1 MSEFSDNLPLNDVK
15 SGRKMKVIA
24 KCHCFVSK
32 NHYICRVLETNRTR
46 MDFLTFKER
55 MYPMGCF
62 NINQVLLWEKD
73 FDRNN
78 LTRWCRRG
86 LLVKLR
92 NQYYAFP
99 EYRQVPDFSR
109 YVANR
114 IYAPSYISLH
124 SALSFYGMI
133 PEEVVQLTSVT
144 TLKTARF
151 ENDFG
156 TFHYQN
162 VKTPFYFGFEIKTI
176 QSGRGLLFA
185 TPEKAL
191 LDLLYLNPYYKTEQD
206 MEELRL
212 DEDYMQNELNLE
224 RLNGYLS
231 KIGSKTM
238 EQKVKRLMKVYE
250 L

>member
-1 MSEFSDNLPLNDVK
+1 
-15 SGRKMKVIA
+15 
-24 KCHCFVSK
+24 
-32 NHYICRVLETNRTR
+32 

-78 LTRWCRRG
+78 LTRWCRRR

-99 EYRQVPDFSR
+99 EYRQMPDFSR

-114 IYAPSYISLH
+114 IYSPSYISLH
-124 SALSFYGMI
+124 SALSFSGMI

-162 VKTPFYFGFEIKTI
+162 VKTPFYFGFEIKTM
-176 QSGRGLLFA
+176 QSGRGLLFV

-191 LDLLYLNPYYKTEQD
+191 LDLLYLNPFYKTEQD

-231 KIGSKTM
+231 KIESKTM

>member
-1 MSEFSDNLPLNDVK
+1 
-15 SGRKMKVIA
+15 
-24 KCHCFVSK
+24 
-32 NHYICRVLETNRTR
+32 

-55 MYPMGCF
+55 MFQAGCF
-62 NINQVLLWEKD
+62 HINQVLLWEKE
-73 FDRNN
+73 FDRSN
-78 LTRWCRRG
+78 LTRWCRKG

-92 NQYYAFP
+92 NEYYAFP

-114 IYAPSYISLH
+114 IYTPSYISLH

-144 TLKTARF
+144 TLKTAKF
-151 ENDFG
+151 ENSFG
-156 TFHYQN
+156 SFHYQN
-162 VKTPFYFGFEIKTI
+162 VKEPLYFGYEIKTM
-176 QSGRGLLFA
+176 QNGRSLLFA

-191 LDLLYLNPYYKTEQD
+191 LDLLHLNPYYKTEQD

-212 DEDYMQNELNLE
+212 DEDFMQNEFNQE
-224 RLNGYLS
+224 RCAEYLA
-231 KIGSKTM
+231 KIGSKTL
-238 EQKVKRLMKVYE
+238 EQRVRRLIKVYG

>member
-1 MSEFSDNLPLNDVK
+1 
-15 SGRKMKVIA
+15 
-24 KCHCFVSK
+24 
-32 NHYICRVLETNRTR
+32 
-46 MDFLTFKER
+46 MDYLTFRER
-55 MYPMGCF
+55 MLPMGCF
-62 NINQVLLWEKD
+62 HINQVLLWEKD

-78 LTRWCRRG
+78 LTRWCRKG

-92 NQYYAFP
+92 NQYYAFS
-99 EYRQVPDFSR
+99 ERRQMPDFAR

-124 SALSFYGMI
+124 SALSFYGII
-133 PEEVVQLTSVT
+133 PEEVVQITSVT
-144 TLKTARF
+144 TLKTAKF
-151 ENDFG
+151 ENGFG

-162 VKTPFYFGFEIKTI
+162 VKTPLYFGYEIKTM
-176 QSGRGLLFA
+176 QNGRGLLFA

-212 DEDYMQNELNLE
+212 DEDFMQNEFNRE
-224 RLNGYLS
+224 RLSYYLAQ
-231 KIGSKTM
+231 IGSKAL
-238 EQKVKRLMKVYE
+238 EQRVRLLLNVYG

>member
-1 MSEFSDNLPLNDVK
+1 
-15 SGRKMKVIA
+15 
-24 KCHCFVSK
+24 
-32 NHYICRVLETNRTR
+32 
-46 MDFLTFKER
+46 

-62 NINQVLLWEKD
+62 NINQVLLWDKH

-92 NQYYAFP
+92 NQNYAFP

-151 ENDFG
+151 NNAFG
-156 TFHYQN
+156 IFHYQN
-162 VKTPFYFGFEIKTI
+162 VKPTLYFGYEIKLMRDR
-176 QSGRGLLFA
+176 RGVMFA

-191 LDLLYLNPYYKTEQD
+191 LDLLYLNTYYKTEQD
-206 MEELRL
+206 MEGLRL
-212 DEDYMQNELNLE
+212 DEDFMQNEFNCQRMSSYIE
-224 RLNGYLS
+224 
-231 KIGSKTM
+231 KAGSKTLG
-238 EQKVKRLMKVYE
+238 KRVKLLLKVYG

>member
-1 MSEFSDNLPLNDVK
+1 
-15 SGRKMKVIA
+15 MKVIA
-24 KCHCFVSK
+24 KCYCFVSK
-32 NHYICRVLETNRTR
+32 NHYICRVLETNCTR
-46 MDFLTFKER
+46 MDFLTFREK

-114 IYAPSYISLH
+114 IYSPSYISLH

>member
-1 MSEFSDNLPLNDVK
+1 
-15 SGRKMKVIA
+15 MKVIA

-92 NQYYAFP
+92 NQYNQYYAFP

>member
-1 MSEFSDNLPLNDVK
+1 
-15 SGRKMKVIA
+15 
-24 KCHCFVSK
+24 
-32 NHYICRVLETNRTR
+32 
-46 MDFLTFKER
+46 MDFLTFRER

-78 LTRWCRRG
+78 LTRWCRKG

-92 NQYYAFP
+92 NQHYAFP

-114 IYAPSYISLH
+114 MYAPSYISLH

-144 TLKTARF
+144 TLKTAKF
-151 ENDFG
+151 ENPFG

-162 VKTPFYFGFEIKTI
+162 VKTPLFFGYEIKMM
-176 QSGRGLLFA
+176 QNGRGLMFA

-191 LDLLYLNPYYKTEQD
+191 LDLLYLNPFYKTEQD

-212 DEDYMQNELNLE
+212 DEDFMQSEFNTE
-224 RLNGYLS
+224 RLGVFLS
-231 KIGSKTM
+231 RVGNKAL
-238 EQKVKRLMKVYE
+238 EKRIKCLIKVYK

>member
-1 MSEFSDNLPLNDVK
+1 MPYRAKSNNLTINKKESESLILFPKITIFTEYWKQNDK
-15 SGRKMKVIA
+15 
-24 KCHCFVSK
+24 
-32 NHYICRVLETNRTR
+32 
-46 MDFLTFKER
+46 MDFLTFRDR

-62 NINQVLLWEKD
+62 NINQMLLCEKD

-78 LTRWCRRG
+78 LTRWCRKG
-86 LLVKLR
+86 LLMKLR

-99 EYRQVPDFSR
+99 EFRQEPDSAR

-114 IYAPSYISLH
+114 IYMPSYISLH
-124 SALSFYGMI
+124 SALCFYGMI

-144 TLKTARF
+144 TLKTAKF
-151 ENDFG
+151 ENAFG

-162 VKTPFYFGFEIKTI
+162 VKNSLYFGFEVLTMRD
-176 QSGRGLLFA
+176 GHTFLLA

-191 LDLLYLNPYYKTEQD
+191 LDLLYLYPFYKTVQD

-212 DEDYMQNELNLE
+212 DEYFMQEELDTE
-224 RLNGYLS
+224 RLSEYLS
-231 KIGSKTM
+231 RFGKKALA
-238 EQKVKRLMKVYE
+238 KRVNLLLKVYG

>member
-1 MSEFSDNLPLNDVK
+1 M
-15 SGRKMKVIA
+15 G
-24 KCHCFVSK
+24 
-32 NHYICRVLETNRTR
+32 
-46 MDFLTFKER
+46 FLTFKER

-92 NQYYAFP
+92 NLYYAFP

-114 IYAPSYISLH
+114 IYSPSYISLH

-144 TLKTARF
+144 TQKTARF

-162 VKTPFYFGFEIKTI
+162 VKTPFYFGFEIKTM

-191 LDLLYLNPYYKTEQD
+191 LDLLYLNPYYRTEQD

-231 KIGSKTM
+231 KIESKTM

>member
-1 MSEFSDNLPLNDVK
+1 
-15 SGRKMKVIA
+15 MKVIA
-24 KCHCFVSK
+24 KCYCFVSK
-32 NHYICRVLETNRTR
+32 NHYICRVLETKYSE

-162 VKTPFYFGFEIKTI
+162 VKTPFYFGFEIKTM

-212 DEDYMQNELNLE
+212 DDDYMQNELNIE

-231 KIGSKTM
+231 KIESKTL

>member
-1 MSEFSDNLPLNDVK
+1 M
-15 SGRKMKVIA
+15 GIYY
-24 KCHCFVSK
+24 FVSK
-32 NHYICRVLETNRTR
+32 NHYICRVLETGRVK

-78 LTRWCRRG
+78 LTRWCSRG

-92 NQYYAFP
+92 NQHYAFP
-99 EYRQVPDFSR
+99 EYRKEPDFSR

-133 PEEVVQLTSVT
+133 PEEVIQLTSVT

-151 ENDFG
+151 ENAFG

-162 VKTPFYFGFEIKTI
+162 VKTPLYFGYEIKTM
-176 QSGRGLLFA
+176 QNGRGLLFA

-191 LDLLYLNPYYKTEQD
+191 LDLLYLNPYYRTEQD
-206 MEELRL
+206 MEDLRL
-212 DEDYMQNELNLE
+212 DEDYMQNELNKE
-224 RLNGYLS
+224 RLMSFLARFE
-231 KIGSKTM
+231 SKTL
-238 EQKVKRLMKVYE
+238 EQKVRRLMKVYE

>member
-1 MSEFSDNLPLNDVK
+1 MIPKISIFAEFLK
-15 SGRKMKVIA
+15 QIKQ
-24 KCHCFVSK
+24 
-32 NHYICRVLETNRTR
+32 R
-46 MDFLTFKER
+46 MDFLTFRER

-78 LTRWCRRG
+78 LTRWCRKG

-114 IYAPSYISLH
+114 IYMPSYISLH

-133 PEEVVQLTSVT
+133 PDEVVQLTSVT
-144 TLKTARF
+144 TLKTAKF
-151 ENDFG
+151 ENAFG

-162 VKTPFYFGFEIKTI
+162 VKTPLFFGYEMKTM
-176 QSGRGLLFA
+176 QNGRGLLFA

-191 LDLLYLNPYYKTEQD
+191 LDLLYLNPYYKTVHD

-212 DEDYMQNELNLE
+212 DEDFLQSEFNWG
-224 RLNGYLS
+224 RLHDYLAQ
-231 KIGSKTM
+231 IGSKTLT
-238 EQKVKRLMKVYE
+238 QRVKRLLKAYG

>member
-1 MSEFSDNLPLNDVK
+1 
-15 SGRKMKVIA
+15 
-24 KCHCFVSK
+24 
-32 NHYICRVLETNRTR
+32 
-46 MDFLTFKER
+46 MDFLTFRER

-78 LTRWCRRG
+78 LTRWCRKG

-92 NQYYAFP
+92 NQYYAFSD
-99 EYRQVPDFSR
+99 YRQMPDFSR

-114 IYAPSYISLH
+114 MYAPSYISLH

-151 ENDFG
+151 ENAFG
-156 TFHYQN
+156 SFHYQN
-162 VKTPFYFGFEIKTI
+162 VKTPLFFGYEIKTMHN
-176 QSGRGLLFA
+176 GRGLMFA

-191 LDLLYLNPYYKTEQD
+191 LDLLYLNPYYKSEQD
-206 MEELRL
+206 MEELRI
-212 DEDYMQNELNLE
+212 DEDFLHNDFNMSLMED
-224 RLNGYLS
+224 YL
-231 KIGSKTM
+231 KRIGSKAL
-238 EQKVKRLMKVYE
+238 EKRVRTLLKVYE

>member
-1 MSEFSDNLPLNDVK
+1 MNVVLIPKISIFAEFLK
-15 SGRKMKVIA
+15 QIKQ
-24 KCHCFVSK
+24 
-32 NHYICRVLETNRTR
+32 R
-46 MDFLTFKER
+46 MDFLTFRER

-62 NINQVLLWEKD
+62 NINQVLLWWKD

-78 LTRWCRRG
+78 LTRWCRKG

-114 IYAPSYISLH
+114 IYMPSYISLH

-144 TLKTARF
+144 TLKTAKF
-151 ENDFG
+151 ENAFG

-162 VKTPFYFGFEIKTI
+162 VKTPIFFGYEMKTM
-176 QSGRGLLFA
+176 QNGRGLLFA

-191 LDLLYLNPYYKTEQD
+191 LDLLYLNPYYKTVQD

-212 DEDYMQNELNLE
+212 DEDFLQSEFNWG
-224 RLNGYLS
+224 RLHDYLAQ
-231 KIGSKTM
+231 IGSKTLT
-238 EQKVKRLMKVYE
+238 QRVKRLLKAYG

>member
-1 MSEFSDNLPLNDVK
+1 
-15 SGRKMKVIA
+15 
-24 KCHCFVSK
+24 
-32 NHYICRVLETNRTR
+32 
-46 MDFLTFKER
+46 MDYLTFRER

-78 LTRWCRRG
+78 LTRWCKKG

-92 NQYYAFP
+92 NQYYAFS
-99 EYRQVPDFSR
+99 EYRQIPEFSR

-114 IYAPSYISLH
+114 MYAPSYISLH

-144 TLKTARF
+144 TLKTAKF
-151 ENDFG
+151 ENAFG

-162 VKTPFYFGFEIKTI
+162 VKTPLFFGYEIKTVQI
-176 QSGRGLLFA
+176 ALPYSHRENGRGLMFA

-191 LDLLYLNPYYKTEQD
+191 LDLLYLNPYYKSDQD
-206 MEELRL
+206 MKELRL
-212 DEDYMQNELNLE
+212 DEDFMQNVFNTSLLDD
-224 RLNGYLS
+224 YLTKIKS
-231 KIGSKTM
+231 KALDKRVKT
-238 EQKVKRLMKVYE
+238 LLKVYE

>member
-1 MSEFSDNLPLNDVK
+1 
-15 SGRKMKVIA
+15 MKVIA

-32 NHYICRVLETNRTR
+32 NHYICRVLETKYSE

-62 NINQVLLWEKD
+62 NINQVLLWEND

>member
-1 MSEFSDNLPLNDVK
+1 
-15 SGRKMKVIA
+15 
-24 KCHCFVSK
+24 
-32 NHYICRVLETNRTR
+32 
-46 MDFLTFKER
+46 
-55 MYPMGCF
+55 MGCF

-78 LTRWCRRG
+78 LTRWCKKG
-86 LLVKLR
+86 LLEKLR

-99 EYRQVPDFSR
+99 DYHQMPDFSR

-114 IYAPSYISLH
+114 IYTPSYISLH

-144 TLKTARF
+144 TLKTAKF
-151 ENDFG
+151 NNSFG

-162 VKTPFYFGFEIKTI
+162 VKTNLFFGYEIKLM
-176 QSGRGLLFA
+176 QNGRGLFFA

-191 LDLLYLNPYYKTEQD
+191 IDLLYLNSYYKTEQD

-212 DEDYMQNELNLE
+212 DEDFMHDEFNSDRFSNYLTMIENKALE
-224 RLNGYLS
+224 ERV
-231 KIGSKTM
+231 KT
-238 EQKVKRLMKVYE
+238 LLKVYD

>member
-1 MSEFSDNLPLNDVK
+1 MQSFRNGL
-15 SGRKMKVIA
+15 
-24 KCHCFVSK
+24 SK
-32 NHYICRVLETNRTR
+32 
-46 MDFLTFKER
+46 MDFLTFRER

-78 LTRWCRRG
+78 LTRWCRKG

-99 EYRQVPDFSR
+99 EYRQMPDFSR

-114 IYAPSYISLH
+114 IYMPSYISLH

-144 TLKTARF
+144 TLKTAKF
-151 ENDFG
+151 ENAFG

-162 VKTPFYFGFEIKTI
+162 VKTPLFFGYEMKTM
-176 QSGRGLLFA
+176 QNGRGLLFA

-191 LDLLYLNPYYKTEQD
+191 LDLLYLNPYYKTVHD

-212 DEDYMQNELNLE
+212 DEDFLQSEFNWG
-224 RLNGYLS
+224 RLHDYLAQ
-231 KIGSKTM
+231 IGSKTLT
-238 EQKVKRLMKVYE
+238 QRVKRLLKAYG

>member
-1 MSEFSDNLPLNDVK
+1 
-15 SGRKMKVIA
+15 
-24 KCHCFVSK
+24 
-32 NHYICRVLETNRTR
+32 
-46 MDFLTFKER
+46 MDFLTFRER

-62 NINQVLLWEKD
+62 HINQVLLLEKD

-78 LTRWCRRG
+78 LTRWCGKG

-92 NQYYAFP
+92 NQFYAFP
-99 EYRQVPDFSR
+99 EYRQVPGFSR

-124 SALSFYGMI
+124 CALSFYGMI
-133 PEEVVQLTSVT
+133 PEEVVQQTSVT

-156 TFHYQN
+156 SFYYQN
-162 VKTPFYFGFEIKTI
+162 VKTPLFFGYEIKI
-176 QSGRGLLFA
+176 MQNGRGVVFA

-212 DEDYMQNELNLE
+212 DEDFMQSEFEQE
-224 RLNGYLS
+224 RFLGYLA
-231 KIGSKTM
+231 KIGSEAL
-238 EQKVKRLMKVYE
+238 EQRVHCLLKVYG